1 MMFFRAMQIEMIC
14 DHAAS
19 ADNFQ
24 IGGGYDDLTVSY
36 KIYYPITHQ
45 IRDVNFQS
53 CLFINFQYK
62 PISLCLAVL
71 I

>member
-36 KIYYPITHQ
+36 KIYYPITSH
-45 IRDVNFQS
+45 NAS
-53 CLFINFQYK
+53 NKGC
-62 PISLCLAVL
+62 
-71 I
+71 